1 MKGLMKSALVA
12 AVLCLFGCRLQA
24 QVIFNLSS
32 TLGVGSDPNSIA
44 VADVNGDGKA
54 DLICANYYG
63 NSLSV
68 LTNNGSGGFGHSNA
82 TYAVGSG
89 RVCVT
94 AADVNGDGKVDLIS
108 ANQSADNTL
117 TVLTN
122 NGSGSFVFALLAG
135 RGQRPG
141 IGRGGGMSTGT
152 ARWTHQREL
161 RMITRFRC

>member
-1 MKGLMKSALVA
+1 MKSALVA

-44 VADVNGDGKA
+44 VADVNGDGMA

-68 LTNNGSGGFGHSNA
+68 LTNNGSGGFVLSG
-82 TYAVGSG
+82 TYPVGGNPAVVTAADVNGDGKVDLICENSFSGDSTLSVLTNNGSG
-89 RVCVT
+89 GFVLAGTFPWASGLLSVT

-108 ANQSADNTL
+108 ANW
-117 TVLTN
+117 
-122 NGSGSFVFALLAG
+122 G
-135 RGQRPG
+135 
-141 IGRGGGMSTGT
+141 STGDG
-152 ARWTHQREL
+152 
-161 RMITRFRC
+161 TR